1 MAETVMPGVN
11 SFLVFAEGIT
21 NPELVM
27 DAATYES
34 NVRRKSGFVAGEPAD
49 NTLMNTILQ
58 QLSASM
64 KGLTDVIAANGVN
77 VSKTVTADE
86 IQAGLTAALSN
97 MINVQVVA
105 VVNPILAAMQAQID
119 SYAAAYHG
127 VPVRGIIPISCSSS
141 ELAQFLID
149 YPHYAVCDG
158 TRGTVN
164 LQDKFIICAGPNTP
178 VHEAG
183 GSRTSDK
190 LSIGKH
196 TLTLDEMPK
205 HSHVVPGSGDAN
217 SVDKWPFGAPPS
229 AKTYIGTESE
239 QGYRV
244 YSSPQGKS
252 VGHNHDIV
260 DTTDTDPAKA
270 KGMMPPYYSLI
281 YVQKVTP
288 Y

>member
-1 MAETVMPGVN
+1 MADAVTPGVN
-11 SFLVFAEGIT
+11 SFLTFAEGIT

-27 DAATYES
+27 DAATFEA

-77 VSKTVTADE
+77 VSKTVTAQE
-86 IQAGLTAALSN
+86 IQDGLTAALSN

-105 VVNPILAAMQAQID
+105 VVTPILEDMQRQID

-127 VPVRGIIPISCSSS
+127 VPVRGIIPIACTEA

-164 LQDKFIICAGPNTP
+164 LQDKFIICSGPNTVP
-178 VHEAG
+178 HEAG
-183 GSRTSDK
+183 GSRTADK
-190 LSIGKH
+190 LSIKEH
-196 TLTLDEMPK
+196 VLTISELPK
-205 HSHVVPGSGDAN
+205 HQHEVPGSSESLA
-217 SVDKWPFGAPPS
+217 VDKWPYGAPPS

-244 YSSPQGKS
+244 YSSPQGKNA
-252 VGHNHDIV
+252 GHTHGIV
-260 DTTDTDPAKA
+260 DTTDADPAKA
-270 KGMMPPYYSLI
+270 KGMMPPYYALI

>member
-1 MAETVMPGVN
+1 MAEVTPGVN
-11 SFLVFAEGIT
+11 SFLTFAEGIT

-49 NTLMNTILQ
+49 NTLMNTVLQ

-64 KGLTDVIAANGVN
+64 KGLTDVIAANGVD
-77 VSKTVTADE
+77 VSKTVTAEE
-86 IQAGLTAALSN
+86 IQNGLTAALSN
-97 MINVQVVA
+97 MINMQVVA
-105 VVNPILAAMQAQID
+105 VVTPILEGMQAQID

-127 VPVRGIIPISCSSS
+127 VPVRGILPISCTEA
-141 ELAQFLID
+141 ELTQFLID

-158 TRGTVN
+158 TKGTVN

-178 VHEAG
+178 PHEAG

-190 LSIGKH
+190 LAVKEH
-196 TLTLDEMPK
+196 VLTEDELPK
-205 HSHVVPGSGDAN
+205 HRHVVPGSGEAL
-217 SVDKWPFGAPPS
+217 SVEKWPYGAPPS

-244 YSSPQGKS
+244 YSSPVGKGI
-252 VGHNHDIV
+252 GHTHDIV
-260 DTTDTDPAKA
+260 DTTDADPAKG
-270 KGMMPPYYSLI
+270 KGMMPPYYALI